1 MIVYRTAVEYRR
13 RGCSGSPRT
22 VKNTTTELMDEIKEI
37 KGLESDYALAKLLD
51 VRPQTINSYRTG
63 RTQMSDEMALK
74 ATRVLG
80 RRLAPVLVSL
90 AAERAADP
98 EIKKVWQEV
107 AKLISRHLA
116 K

>member
-1 MIVYRTAVEYRR
+1 
-13 RGCSGSPRT
+13 
-22 VKNTTTELMDEIKEI
+22 VKNTTTDLMDEIKEI
-37 KGLESDYALAKLLD
+37 KGLQSDYALAKLLA

-80 RRLAPVLVSL
+80 RRLAPVLAQL
-90 AAERAADP
+90 AVERAVDP
-98 EIKKVWQEV
+98 EVKKAWQEV
-107 AKLISRHLA
+107 AKLLSRRSA